1 MSKKS
6 SNYFNRELSWLAF
19 NQRVLDEAANAERPL
34 LTRLKF
40 IAITGSNLDE
50 FMMVRVGG
58 LQGQPANAEPDPAG
72 LTPAEQLARIS
83 EVAHALVATQY
94 ELLLKDLEPGLAE
107 AGIRRRTCAELS
119 PEQMLYIERLFDH
132 EIYPVVTPMALEPDT
147 DFPLL
152 PGLTVNLLVR
162 LAPDKKARTGER
174 FAVVALPRSVP
185 RFFTVP
191 DTGRG
196 YHYLLLEDI
205 VAQFLPK
212 LFAGETILDSA
223 ALRLTRNA
231 DLTLREDLAGDLLED
246 MKEILT
252 ERRQSDCIRLEVS
265 ANASAKLLTY
275 LKGALDVAD
284 RDVYAVPG
292 PLGLAAFF
300 RIASTPNFPT
310 LQEEEWPPQP
320 PPALLPGEAL
330 FDAIARQDILLFH
343 PYECF
348 DPVVRL
354 VTEAADDPN
363 VLAIKQILYRASENS
378 QIVAALARAAEHD
391 KHVTVLV
398 ELKARFDE
406 ARNIGWAQS
415 LERAGAQVI
424 YGLRGLKVHA
434 KACLVVR
441 REATGLRRYVHFGT
455 GNYNEK
461 TARLYS
467 DVSLLTCNEDFGADA
482 SALFNTIT
490 GYAQPTP
497 YRKLEAAPLTLRDRL
512 FELIQNET
520 ERSRQGQKSRI
531 IVKLNSL
538 VDVAMIDALYEASQA
553 GVQVQLNIRGICCLR
568 PGVPGLSENISVV
581 SIIDRYLE
589 HARILFFENGGEPL
603 VFISSA
609 DWMPRNLDRRVELLT
624 PVEEPAAIAR
634 LVHILETCLADTVQG
649 RRLQADG
656 TWERNAPAAKRKA
669 VHAQELFYKQARDA
683 ARATSARQQEVVF
696 EPVRPAK
703 SDAQP

>member
-1 MSKKS
+1 MSKKT
-6 SNYFNRELSWLAF
+6 SNYLNRELSWLAF
-19 NQRVLDEAANAERPL
+19 NQRVLDEAANTERPL

-40 IAITGSNLDE
+40 VAITGSNLDE

-58 LQGQPANAEPDPAG
+58 LQGQSPQAEPDPAG
-72 LTPAEQLARIS
+72 LTPGEQLTRIS
-83 EVAHALVATQY
+83 ETAHALVAAQY
-94 ELLLKDLEPGLAE
+94 DLLLKDLEPKLAE
-107 AGIRRRTCAELS
+107 AGIRRRTCADLS

-132 EIYPVVTPMALEPDT
+132 EIYPVVTPMALELDT
-147 DFPLL
+147 NFPLL

-162 LAPDKKARTGER
+162 FAPDKKAGAGER
-174 FAVVALPRSVP
+174 FAVVALPRALP

-191 DTGRG
+191 AERG
-196 YHYLLLEDI
+196 YHYLLLEDL

-212 LFAGETILDSA
+212 LFPGENILECA
-223 ALRLTRNA
+223 AIRLTRTA
-231 DLTLREDLAGDLLED
+231 DLTLREDQAGDLLED

-252 ERRQSDCIRLEVS
+252 ERRQSACIRLEI
-265 ANASAKLLTY
+265 AASAGAKMLDY
-275 LKGALDVAD
+275 LKAVLDIETLD
-284 RDVYAVPG
+284 IYAAPG

-300 RIASTPNFPT
+300 RIASTPNFPS

-320 PPALLPGEAL
+320 SPALKPDESM
-330 FDAIARQDILLFH
+330 FDAITRQDILLFH
-343 PYECF
+343 PYESF
-348 DPVVRL
+348 DPVVRF
-354 VTEAADDPN
+354 VNAAADDPH

-406 ARNIGWAQS
+406 ARNMGWAES

-434 KACLVVR
+434 KACLIVR

-461 TARLYS
+461 TARIYS

-490 GYAQPTP
+490 GYAQPTS

-512 FELIQNET
+512 LELIQNET
-520 ERSRQGQKSRI
+520 ERSRQGQKARI
-531 IVKLNSL
+531 IVKVNSL
-538 VDVAMIDALYEASQA
+538 VDVDMIDALYEASQA

-568 PGVPGLSENISVV
+568 PGMPGLSENISIV

-589 HARILFFENGGEPL
+589 HARILYFQNGGEPL
-603 VFISSA
+603 MFISSA
-609 DWMPRNLDRRVELLT
+609 DWMPRNLDRRVELLV
-624 PVEEPAAIAR
+624 PVEDPAAQSR
-634 LVHILETCLADTVQG
+634 LMNILETCLADNVQG

-656 TWERNAPAAKRKA
+656 TWVRLAPSSKRKA
-669 VHAQELFYKQARDA
+669 VHAQEIFFKQTKDA
-683 ARATSARQQEVVF
+683 AKVTSARRQEVVF

-703 SDAQP
+703 PDVQP

>member
-1 MSKKS
+1 MSKKT

-19 NQRVLDEAANAERPL
+19 NQRVLDEAANPERPL
-34 LTRLKF
+34 LMRLKF
-40 IAITGSNLDE
+40 VAITGSNLDE

-58 LQGQPANAEPDPAG
+58 LQGQAPQTEPDPAG
-72 LTPAEQLARIS
+72 LTPDEQLTRIS
-83 EVAHALVATQY
+83 EAAHALVAAQY
-94 ELLLKDLEPGLAE
+94 DLLLKDLEPKLAE
-107 AGIRRRTCAELS
+107 AGIRRRTCAELT

-147 DFPLL
+147 NFPLL

-162 LAPDKKARTGER
+162 LAPDKKAGTSER
-174 FAVVALPRSVP
+174 FAVVALPRPLP

-191 DTGRG
+191 AERG
-196 YHYLLLEDI
+196 YHFLLLEDI

-212 LFAGETILDSA
+212 LFAGENVLESA
-223 ALRLTRNA
+223 AIRLTRNA
-231 DLTLREDLAGDLLED
+231 DLTVREDQAGDLLED

-252 ERRQSDCIRLEVS
+252 ERRQSACIRLEVS
-265 ANASAKLLTY
+265 ATASAKLLNY
-275 LKGALDVAD
+275 LKAMLDVAE
-284 RDVYAVPG
+284 RDVYTVPD
-292 PLGLAAFF
+292 PLGLAAYF
-300 RIASTPNFPT
+300 RIASTPNYPA

-320 PPALLPGEAL
+320 SPALRPDETI

-343 PYECF
+343 PYESF

-354 VTEAADDPN
+354 VTAAAEDPN

-406 ARNIGWAQS
+406 ARNIGWAES

-461 TARLYS
+461 TARIYS
-467 DVSLLTCNEDFGADA
+467 DASLLTCNEDLGADA

-512 FELIQNET
+512 LELIQNET
-520 ERSRQGQKSRI
+520 ERSRQGQRAHI
-531 IVKLNSL
+531 IIKLNSL
-538 VDVAMIDALYEASQA
+538 VDVTMMDALYEASQA

-589 HARILFFENGGEPL
+589 HARILYFQNGGEPL

-609 DWMPRNLDRRVELLT
+609 DWMPRNLDRRVELLV
-624 PVEEPAAIAR
+624 PVEDPAAIAR
-634 LVHILETCLADTVQG
+634 LVNILETCLADSVQG
-649 RRLQADG
+649 RRMQANG
-656 TWERNAPAAKRKA
+656 TWERMSPPAKRKA
-669 VHAQELFYKQARDA
+669 VHAQEVFYKQAKDA
-683 ARATSARQQEVVF
+683 AKATSARQQEVVF

-703 SDAQP
+703 TEAKK

>member
-1 MSKKS
+1 MSKKN

-19 NQRVLDEAANAERPL
+19 NRRVLDEAANVERPL

-40 IAITGSNLDE
+40 VAITGSNLDE

-58 LQGQPANAEPDPAG
+58 LQGQAPNAEPDPAG

-83 EVAHALVATQY
+83 EAAHALVAAQY
-94 ELLLKDLEPGLAE
+94 EILLKELEPKLAE
-107 AGIRRRTCAELS
+107 AGIQRRTCADLS
-119 PEQMLYIERLFDH
+119 PEQMLYLERLFDH

-162 LAPDKKARTGER
+162 LAPDKKAGTGER

-191 DTGRG
+191 ITERG

-212 LFAGETILDSA
+212 LFAGETILEST

-231 DLTLREDLAGDLLED
+231 DLTLREDQAGDLLED

-265 ANASAKLLTY
+265 ATASAKLLGY
-275 LKGALDVAD
+275 LKSALDVAD
-284 RDVYAVPG
+284 RDVYAAPG
-292 PLGLAAFF
+292 PLGLTAYF
-300 RIASTPNFPT
+300 RIASTPNYPT

-320 PPALLPGEAL
+320 SPAVGPDESMFA
-330 FDAIARQDILLFH
+330 AIARQDILLFH
-343 PYECF
+343 PYESF

-406 ARNIGWAQS
+406 ARNIGWAES

-441 REATGLRRYVHFGT
+441 REATGLRRYMHFGT

-461 TARLYS
+461 TARIYS
-467 DVSLLTCNEDFGADA
+467 DVSLLTCNDDLGADA

-512 FELIQNET
+512 LELIQNET
-520 ERSRQGQKSRI
+520 ERSRQGQQARI

-538 VDVAMIDALYEASQA
+538 VDVTMMDALYEASQA
-553 GVQVQLNIRGICCLR
+553 GVQVQLNVRGICCLR
-568 PGVPGLSENISVV
+568 PGVSGLSENISVV

-589 HARILFFENGGEPL
+589 HARILYFANGGEPL
-603 VFISSA
+603 VFLSSA
-609 DWMPRNLDRRVELLT
+609 DWMPRNLDRRVELLV
-624 PVEEPAAIAR
+624 PVEDPAAQAR
-634 LVHILETCLADTVQG
+634 LLGILETCLADNVQG
-649 RRLQADG
+649 RSLQPDG
-656 TWERNAPAAKRKA
+656 DWERHAPSGKRKA
-669 VHAQELFYKQARDA
+669 VHAQEIFFKQAKDA
-683 ARATSARQQEVVF
+683 AKATSARQQEVVF
-696 EPVRPAK
+696 EPIRPAK
-703 SDAQP
+703 SDAKA

>member
-1 MSKKS
+1 MSKKTS
-6 SNYFNRELSWLAF
+6 TYLNRELSWLAF

-40 IAITGSNLDE
+40 VAITGSNLDE

-58 LQGQPANAEPDPAG
+58 LQGQAPDAEPDPSG
-72 LTPAEQLARIS
+72 LTPEEQLVRVS
-83 EVAHALVATQY
+83 EATHTLVAAQY
-94 ELLLKDLEPGLAE
+94 EILLKDLEPQLEA
-107 AGIRRRTCAELS
+107 AGIRRRTCADLS
-119 PEQMLYIERLFDH
+119 PEQAQYIERLFDH
-132 EIYPVVTPMALEPDT
+132 DIYPVVTPMALEPDT
-147 DFPLL
+147 NFPLL

-162 LAPDKKARTGER
+162 LAPDKKAAAGDR
-174 FAVVALPRSVP
+174 FAVVALPRALP

-191 DTGRG
+191 AERG

-205 VAQFLPK
+205 VALFLPK
-212 LFAGETILDSA
+212 IFPGENVLESA
-223 ALRLTRNA
+223 PIRLTRNA
-231 DLTLREDLAGDLLED
+231 DLTLREDQAGDLLED

-252 ERRQSDCIRLEVS
+252 ERRQSACIRMEIA
-265 ANASAKLLTY
+265 ANASAKILDY
-275 LKGALDVAD
+275 LKAMLDIKE
-284 RDVYAVPG
+284 RDVYAAPG

-310 LQEEEWPPQP
+310 LQEEDWPPQIS
-320 PPALLPGEAL
+320 PALKPEESL

-343 PYECF
+343 PYESF
-348 DPVVRL
+348 DPVVRF
-354 VTEAADDPN
+354 VNEAADDPN

-406 ARNIGWAQS
+406 ARNISWAAS

-461 TARLYS
+461 TARIYS
-467 DVSLLTCNEDFGADA
+467 DVSLMTCNDDFGADA

-490 GYAQPTP
+490 GYAQPMP

-512 FELIQNET
+512 LELIQNET
-520 ERSRQGQKSRI
+520 ERSRQGQTARI
-531 IVKLNSL
+531 IVKVNSL
-538 VDVAMIDALYEASQA
+538 VDVTMMDALYEASQA
-553 GVQVQLNIRGICCLR
+553 GVQVQLNVRGICCLR

-589 HARILFFENGGEPL
+589 HARVMYFLNGGEPL
-603 VFISSA
+603 LFISSA
-609 DWMPRNLDRRVELLT
+609 DWMPRNLDRRVELLV
-624 PVEEPAAIAR
+624 PVEEPAASAR
-634 LVHILETCLADTVQG
+634 LLSILETCLADNVQG
-649 RRLQADG
+649 RALQSDG
-656 TWERNAPAAKRKA
+656 TWARLTPTGKRKA
-669 VHAQELFYKQARDA
+669 VHAQEAFFKLARDA
-683 ARATSARQQEVVF
+683 AKATSVRQKEVVF

-703 SDAQP
+703 PDAKA